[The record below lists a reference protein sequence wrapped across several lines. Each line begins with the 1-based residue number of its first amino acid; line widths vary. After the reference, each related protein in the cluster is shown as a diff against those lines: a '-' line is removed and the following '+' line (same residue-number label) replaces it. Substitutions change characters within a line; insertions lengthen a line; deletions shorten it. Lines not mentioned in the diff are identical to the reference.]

1 MKGPQLCIGVRAE
14 ASCPS
19 HERINDVSDDL
30 SHLDVRIELRRT
42 IHDPRLTTWCNLK
55 VGVRKKPT
63 IARLSSKAVALL
75 TEL

>member
-30 SHLDVRIELRRT
+30 SHLDVSIEL
-42 IHDPRLTTWCNLK
+42 
-55 VGVRKKPT
+55 
-63 IARLSSKAVALL
+63 
-75 TEL
+75 